1 MSNSTFDVNNA
12 LQNFS
17 KSCDYSDL
25 NTPKG
30 EFSYNFACMLS
41 NATNTKDAFCLR
53 HAPEKMDANQFD
65 CNYFFSG
72 DWRNAS
78 QFLNYTCAGNCDSPT
93 ENKTVGVGVSVF
105 PNFMLTIAAALLVF
119 IMLFKHDH

>member
-1 MSNSTFDVNNA
+1 MSNNNFDVNGA
-12 LQNFS
+12 IQNFS

-41 NATNTKDAFCLR
+41 NATNTKDAFCFR
-53 HAPEKMDANQFD
+53 YAPEKMDANQFD
-65 CNYFFSG
+65 CDYFFSG

-78 QFLNYTCAGNCDSPT
+78 QFPDHTCAGNCDSPT
-93 ENKTVGVGVSVF
+93 ENKVVGASVSVY
-105 PNFMLTIAAALLVF
+105 PSLSLTFMALFLIF
-119 IMLFKHDH
+119 IMIFKR